1 VLFSTRALYR
11 KGEPAVSACAG
22 KGAGDK
28 RPFRSMLGGV
38 ARAGG
43 RGYED
48 GRMRRGLTL
57 LALPVLASACKKT
70 PPAPSQDAVEDAGD
84 IAHVVERARCA
95 PASPDGP
102 FLLGAPATAKAPTA
116 SGDPNEPSRD
126 DPLPFASEVGD
137 GVSFGGGFA
146 VGALHENAAAPTISV
161 VTLGPDGRNARV
173 VSLGATHGD
182 VEPPRLAARGNV
194 LVAGILEPDVNG
206 RTLRLAKVQ
215 DGTVTWG
222 ATLHQKGGESQA
234 FDIALGD
241 KKGVVVWDEED
252 PAHDAVMASTFDV
265 ASASNATVARAIS
278 PPTTDAESPRLL
290 ARPDGGY
297 WLAYI
302 ARAGNG
308 EDSDAREDSEDIG
321 FRWIEIAQLD
331 VNGSPTGVPRP
342 VTPKAGHVLVFDL
355 APGDDGAALL
365 VYRYDD
371 TPIGASGGQ
380 VMRTLVRA
388 QRVEN
393 PAVLVEGDE
402 VGAGVPSVRGSWLAV
417 TDAADATRLAPIRGG
432 GDLAAPLRA
441 EPDIG
446 TGEPIAADGDRLL
459 VARPAGRAVKLQVL
473 RCSVPPQAH

>member
-1 VLFSTRALYR
+1 M
-11 KGEPAVSACAG
+11 GEPAALVPNGQKAAAARSRCSCGSA
-22 KGAGDK
+22 
-28 RPFRSMLGGV
+28 V
-38 ARAGG
+38 ARAGNG
-43 RGYED
+43 GYEF
-48 GRMRRGLTL
+48 GLMRRGLML
-57 LALPVLASACKKT
+57 LVLPMLAAACKKT
-70 PPAPSQDAVEDAGD
+70 PPPPSQEAVEDAGE
-84 IAHVVERARCA
+84 IAHAIEHSRCA
-95 PASPDGP
+95 PASAEGP
-102 FLLGAPATAKAPTA
+102 FLLGATGAPKGPGPG

-137 GVSFGGGFA
+137 GVSFAGGFA
-146 VGALHENAAAPTISV
+146 VGALHENGAAPTISV
-161 VTLGPDGRNARV
+161 VTLGPDGRHPRV
-173 VSLGATHGD
+173 IGLGATHGD

-194 LVAGILEPDVNG
+194 LVAGILESDLNG
-206 RTLRLAKVQ
+206 RSLRLAKVQ
-215 DGTVTWG
+215 DGNVTWG
-222 ATLHQKGGESQA
+222 ATLRQKGGESQA
-234 FDIALGD
+234 FDIALGE

-252 PAHDAVMASTFDV
+252 PSHGVIMASTFDV

-278 PPTTDAESPRLL
+278 AATSDAESPQIL

-308 EDSDAREDSEDIG
+308 EDTDGGHEDSEDVG
-321 FRWIEIAQLD
+321 FRWIEMAQLD
-331 VNGSPTGVPRP
+331 ANGSPTGTPRA
-342 VTPKAGHVLVFDL
+342 VTPKAGHVLVFDM
-355 APGDDGAALL
+355 APGEEGAALL

-380 VMRTLVRA
+380 VMRTVVRA

-417 TDAADATRLAPIRGG
+417 TDAADATRLAPIRTG

-473 RCSVPPQAH
+473 RCSAPPSAAH